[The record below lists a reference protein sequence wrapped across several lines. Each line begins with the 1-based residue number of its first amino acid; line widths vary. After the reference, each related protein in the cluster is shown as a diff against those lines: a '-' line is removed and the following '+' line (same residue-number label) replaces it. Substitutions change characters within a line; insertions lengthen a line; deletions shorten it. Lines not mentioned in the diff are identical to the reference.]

1 MRARDREILLR
12 LNKEVVW
19 LFVTGSV
26 VVATLV
32 VLFLLRTPP
41 SYYEYDGFTLGTY
54 CRIYVSSEKINPKS
68 LAEMLFTELDRIYKK
83 YNANDPESVL
93 SKINVS
99 QDWVDLDEETFVLLD
114 AALKFSNMTE
124 GAFDPTLGNLIH
136 LWGFDQLD
144 EQDVRVPD
152 SSEIEVALLHT
163 GYKNIL
169 LDRQKRRAKLLN
181 GIHIDLGG
189 IAKGYALD
197 RVYQIA
203 KEVDPDCT
211 GFVEAGGDIRIIG
224 PKFGSRSWVIGIR
237 DPDDTNECVGY
248 LYLDSGAVATSGD
261 YERYFIVNGVRYHH
275 ILDPQTG
282 YPARGIKSATVVAS
296 TAVTA
301 DALSTAAFVLGGKNW
316 EYVVLDFPKSGGHVL
331 LVDKDRNIRKSPSL
345 SVYEADR

>member
-1 MRARDREILLR
+1 MRARDREILLK
-12 LNKEVVW
+12 LNKEVIW
-19 LFVTGSV
+19 LFITGSI

-54 CRIYVSSEKINPKS
+54 CRIYVSSKKINSKS

-83 YNANDPESVL
+83 YNVNDPESVL
-93 SKINVS
+93 SKINMS
-99 QDWVDLDEETFVLLD
+99 EDWFDLDEETFVLLD
-114 AALKFSNMTE
+114 AALKFSNITE

-136 LWGFDQLD
+136 LWGFDQFD
-144 EQDVRVPD
+144 EESVRIPD
-152 SSEIEVALLHT
+152 PSEIEVTLPHT

-169 LDRQKRRAKLLN
+169 LDRQKRRVKLLN
-181 GIHIDLGG
+181 ETHIDLGG

-197 RVYQIA
+197 RAYQIA

-224 PKFGSRSWVIGIR
+224 PKFGSRPWVVGIR

-261 YERYFIVNGVRYHH
+261 YERYFTVNGIRYHH

-282 YPARGIKSATVVAS
+282 YPAQGVKSATVVAS

-316 EYVVLDFPKSGGHVL
+316 EHVVLDFPRSGGHVL
-331 LVDKDRNIRKSPSL
+331 LIDKDRNIRKSPSL